1 LKRGIEKRP
10 NPASGHLLPLAM
22 GRRGMRTFPVEGII
36 PERAKYNTADPKHGL
51 PVGVQSELRRQYWN
65 DRLAELQMFV

>member
-1 LKRGIEKRP
+1 
-10 NPASGHLLPLAM
+10 
-22 GRRGMRTFPVEGII
+22 MRTFPVERII
-36 PERAKYNTADPKHGL
+36 PERAEYNTADPKHGL